1 MLPKDKPKS
10 RYALQ
15 PETVRML
22 KRAAL
27 LMSAIYA
34 LSLLLYRGAGTLL
47 DYQAALVLSERLA
60 AGLRA
65 GFGLLCLGF
74 LFMECK

>member
-1 MLPKDKPKS
+1 MKIQQKYTLK
-10 RYALQ
+10 
-15 PETVRML
+15 PETVRLL

-27 LMSAIYA
+27 LLSALYA
-34 LSLLLYRGAGTLL
+34 LSLLLFCAAGTLL
-47 DYQAALVLSERLA
+47 DYQVALVLSERLA
-60 AGLRA
+60 AGLKA